1 MTSKLQN
8 TKKASKSY
16 WPLLKIFL
24 NNQKIPL
31 IPPLFDSNRF
41 ASDLKHKP
49 EPFSDFFSNQRLIIN
64 NNSKLLTNLNHDTGR
79 RLFSVTFSADDV
91 AKVIQNVNSNKA
103 HGHDNISIRM
113 LKICDDTIRKP

>member
-1 MTSKLQN
+1 MASKLQN
-8 TKKASKSY
+8 TKKVSKSY

-64 NNSKLLTNLNHDTGR
+64 NNRKFVMTPLENLKN
-79 RLFSVTFSADDV
+79 
-91 AKVIQNVNSNKA
+91 
-103 HGHDNISIRM
+103 
-113 LKICDDTIRKP
+113 

>member
-1 MTSKLQN
+1 M
-8 TKKASKSY
+8 
-16 WPLLKIFL
+16 
-24 NNQKIPL
+24 
-31 IPPLFDSNRF
+31 
-41 ASDLKHKP
+41 
-49 EPFSDFFSNQRLIIN
+49 N

-103 HGHDNISIRM
+103 HGHDNISIQM